1 MDTKV
6 DYLDKSLLVD
16 SLEKNLNYCIANIEF
31 YKSKF
36 KKLYN
41 ENTGLKSIEHF
52 FQLPFTSKIDVQR
65 GFPFGF
71 LATDLTEIVAYH
83 ESSGTT
89 GGTDKSSRSSSY
101 YTKNDVDRDIER
113 RNIPFLNFSST
124 DVVFNALPQAYTSSG
139 ASFSKLFAS
148 IGSCVITADT
158 GSNYSSYRRQFEL
171 IMKLKPTILISSY
184 PFIYST
190 LRHKLRVGEDA
201 FSNIRA
207 VVLCG
212 MSASKQAMI
221 KLSKEFNNAVVCN
234 TYGMSEFGAIATGC
248 SGGHTHVNDKSF
260 FIEIVNPAT
269 TAHVAE
275 GEPGEIVITTLDREG
290 SPRFRYRTGDIGR
303 MTHGTCDCGSTAP
316 SIEVMGRLSQ
326 LIEFQGVRLL
336 PSDIERILCEHESTT
351 GIFNAVILEDGGMKI
366 TCDVVRQADK
376 ESLAQALKHS
386 FDKRLK
392 IRVDVECVNVGDTH
406 KFLFAPS
413 DKSAFKTILDFKN
426 KLQSEDEWLVTY

>member
-1 MDTKV
+1 MDTRA
-6 DYLDKSLLVD
+6 DYLKKSILVD
-16 SLEKNLNYCIANIEF
+16 SLEKNIDYCIANIEF
-31 YKSKF
+31 YKVKF

-41 ENTGLKSIEHF
+41 QNIGLKNIEQF
-52 FQLPFTSKIDVQR
+52 FQLPFTSKSDVQR

-101 YTKNDVDRDIER
+101 YTKSDVDKDIQR
-113 RNIPFLNFSST
+113 RNIPFLRFSCD

-139 ASFSKLFAS
+139 ASFSKLFSS

-171 IMKLKPTILISSY
+171 IIKLKPTVLISSY
-184 PFIYST
+184 PFVYST

-212 MSASKQAMI
+212 MSASKQAMV
-221 KLSKEFNNAVVCN
+221 KLSKEFNNAFVCN

-248 SGGHTHVNDKSF
+248 NAGHAHVNDESF
-260 FIEIVNPAT
+260 FIEIINPAT
-269 TAHVAE
+269 TAHVHE
-275 GEPGEIVITTLDREG
+275 GEPGEIVITTLDRKG
-290 SPRFRYRTGDIGR
+290 SPRIRYRTGDIGR
-303 MTHGTCDCGSTAP
+303 MTYGTCDCGSGAP
-316 SIEVMGRLSQ
+316 RIEVMGRLSQ
-326 LIEFQGVRLL
+326 LIEYQGVRLL
-336 PSDIERILCEHESTT
+336 PSDVERILCGHESTT
-351 GIFNAVILEDGGMKI
+351 GIFNAEVLENGNMKI
-366 TCDVVRQADK
+366 TCDTLRQADK
-376 ESLAQALKHS
+376 EGIARDLMNS
-386 FDKRLK
+386 FQKDLK
-392 IRVDVECVNVGDTH
+392 ISVQVECVNVGETH